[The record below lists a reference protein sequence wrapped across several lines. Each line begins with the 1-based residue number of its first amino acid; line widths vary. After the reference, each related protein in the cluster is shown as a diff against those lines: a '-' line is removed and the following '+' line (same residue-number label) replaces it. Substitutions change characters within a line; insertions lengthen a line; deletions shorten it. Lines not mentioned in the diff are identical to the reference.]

1 MHYIY
6 ILYSHVPSNISLSEV
21 RIHLPFVIQLLP
33 CVVIFTI
40 FILQLF
46 HNVNFYKAWK
56 FHIIYVCGVAG
67 CCENVWECAT
77 SVTQSLAGGGGCR
90 DMWGL
95 A

>member
-1 MHYIY
+1 MF
-6 ILYSHVPSNISLSEV
+6 VPLNISLSEV
-21 RIHLPFVIQLLP
+21 RIHLPFVDLIQLLP
-33 CVVIFTI
+33 CLCVVLQFS
-40 FILQLF
+40 FFQLF
-46 HNVNFYKAWK
+46 HNVNFYKAWM